1 MTDFEYT
8 IAGAALVSLLYMLVA
23 RIAFWWRDMLWC
35 DGYIYAVRQLQRGYR
50 IEARERR
57 TGAYAQGVAAA
68 ELDTPQ
74 RDPHVASGVLPG
86 ILLQILSMKRAV
98 TRMDAEPSLNS
109 PILRGVVYG
118 PGDE

>member
-74 RDPHVASGVLPG
+74 RDPHVASYEA
-86 ILLQILSMKRAV
+86 LQRALMAKRSVA
-98 TRMDAEPSLNS
+98 RHSPANSL
-109 PILRGVVYG
+109 
-118 PGDE
+118 DETGCNPHGC